1 MNEKEKQLLIANIR
15 RAFSPSAPIDR
26 YNLFAGRTNQ
36 IHDVI
41 NAITQRGQ
49 HVVIFGERGVGKTS
63 LANILSEIL
72 LKAGVHGIKSCKV
85 NCDGGDDFSS
95 LWHKV
100 LREFSITQSVPKMG
114 FIKNSLDEE
123 ISLERL
129 ASDEIAPDDVR
140 LLLSHVNYSTV
151 VIIDEIDRIK
161 DRKVTSSLADTVK
174 TLSDNSV
181 STTLIFIGIADN
193 VSELIAEHQSI
204 ERNLVQIPMPRMSP
218 TELLEI
224 LDKALN
230 VAEMTMADD
239 AKAQIA
245 ELSQGLPHYA
255 HLLGLYAAEE
265 AVNNNQKNIT
275 EDNLAKAIY
284 SAVDKAQQSIRSAY
298 HKATSSAR
306 KTLYAEVLLACA
318 IAKTDEMGYFAAT
331 DLRGPMTKI
340 MGKQYNIPAF
350 SRHLNDFCEDKRGPI
365 LQKKGFTRRFRFRFI
380 NPLMQPFVF
389 MHGLTHGLLKEI

>member
-1 MNEKEKQLLIANIR
+1 
-15 RAFSPSAPIDR
+15 
-26 YNLFAGRTNQ
+26 
-36 IHDVI
+36 
-41 NAITQRGQ
+41 
-49 HVVIFGERGVGKTS
+49 
-63 LANILSEIL
+63 
-72 LKAGVHGIKSCKV
+72 
-85 NCDGGDDFSS
+85 
-95 LWHKV
+95 
-100 LREFSITQSVPKMG
+100 
-114 FIKNSLDEE
+114 
-123 ISLERL
+123 
-129 ASDEIAPDDVR
+129 
-140 LLLSHVNYSTV
+140 
-151 VIIDEIDRIK
+151 
-161 DRKVTSSLADTVK
+161 
-174 TLSDNSV
+174 
-181 STTLIFIGIADN
+181 
-193 VSELIAEHQSI
+193 
-204 ERNLVQIPMPRMSP
+204 
-218 TELLEI
+218 